1 MGFILKIL
9 IALMLGFSA
18 LSASAEGVNV
28 QIKDPWVLAAPPNVK
43 VLAAYLEII
52 NNGGKPRILI
62 NVSSPAFDQVG
73 IHRSVMHE
81 NMAHMEH
88 LKELTIP
95 PHASVTL
102 KPGGLHFMLMD
113 AKKPLRVGDS
123 QRSGGAR
130 RRRGRGICRGG
141 LRDLARPARRSVRRL
156 GPRPRNRAWRRDAPA
171 MEKAARL

>member
-1 MGFILKIL
+1 MGVFLKIL
-9 IALMLGFSA
+9 IALMLGFVA
-18 LSASAEGVNV
+18 QSASADGVDI
-28 QIKDPWVLAAPPNVK
+28 QIQDPWVQAAPPNVK
-43 VLAAYLEII
+43 VLAAYLEIK
-52 NNGGKPRILI
+52 NNGDKPRILTNI
-62 NVSSPAFDQVG
+62 SSPAFAQVG

-123 QRSGGAR
+123 V
-130 RRRGRGICRGG
+130 
-141 LRDLARPARRSVRRL
+141 P
-156 GPRPRNRAWRRDAPA
+156 
-171 MEKAARL
+171 MT

>member
-1 MGFILKIL
+1 MGL
-9 IALMLGFSA
+9 ALYPKDAF
-18 LSASAEGVNV
+18 EGVNV

-81 NMAHMEH
+81 NMAHMEQ

-95 PHASVTL
+95 PHASVVL
-102 KPGGLHFMLMD
+102 KPGTLHFMLMD
-113 AKKPLRVGDS
+113 AKKFFQIGDQVPMTLTFS
-123 QRSGGAR
+123 NGKKITFIATVRSGQTGNVE
-130 RRRGRGICRGG
+130 GHQHTNQ
-141 LRDLARPARRSVRRL
+141 SVHENHK
-156 GPRPRNRAWRRDAPA
+156 P
-171 MEKAARL
+171 